1 MGRGKLLHGESNLGV
16 RVTNLVALVEDD
28 VIPFLTN
35 QKVLVDSYASIGGD
49 KHPTV
54 CNKYGI

>member
-1 MGRGKLLHGESNLGV
+1 MGRGKLLHGESNLSV
-16 RVTNLVALVEDD
+16 RVANLVALVEDD

-49 KHPTV
+49 KNPTV
-54 CNKYGI
+54 CNKYDI